1 MQSYA
6 AKTCGNNRM
15 QSYATK
21 TCVDNTINRMLH
33 LPGKEIFAIRVDNPE
48 G

>member
-1 MQSYA
+1 
-6 AKTCGNNRM
+6 M

-21 TCVDNTINRMLH
+21 TCGNNTINRILH
-33 LPGKEIFAIRVDNPE
+33 LPGKEIFAIRVDNLE